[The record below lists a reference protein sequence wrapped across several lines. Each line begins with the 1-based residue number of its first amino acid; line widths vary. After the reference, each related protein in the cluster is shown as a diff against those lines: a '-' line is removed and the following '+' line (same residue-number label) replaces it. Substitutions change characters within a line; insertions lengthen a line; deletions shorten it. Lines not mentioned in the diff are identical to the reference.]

1 MTDLEGAQFLQW
13 CLPRL
18 HLRWPGFRKVRR
30 QVYKRLNRRL
40 QELDLP
46 NLQSYRRRLEDHPGE
61 WATLDSLCWIHIS
74 RFYRDRSVFQHLE
87 RELLPQLAERQV
99 AAGEGEI
106 RCWSAGC
113 AGGEEPYTLAI
124 IWRHCL
130 AQRFPSLRLRIIATD
145 IDHQAIRRAERAC
158 YKASSVKELP
168 AEWRTEAFV
177 TRGEELCL
185 KDDYR
190 ACVTFLPQDIR
201 DRAAEGTFHLVL
213 CRNLAFTYFD
223 ETLQKETIQ
232 KITDRLAPGGALII
246 GNLESLPD
254 GPWEVEPWSKRLG
267 VYRTA
272 SIVSSQKKSH
282 RGGAEGAE

>member
-1 MTDLEGAQFLQW
+1 LITDLEGVQFLQW

-30 QVYKRLNRRL
+30 QVYKRIDRRL
-40 QELDLP
+40 QELELP
-46 NLQSYRRRLEDHPGE
+46 SLESYRRHLEDHPGE

-74 RFYRDRSVFQHLE
+74 RFYRDRSVFQYLE
-87 RELLPQLAERQV
+87 HEVLPELAQRQV
-99 AAGEGEI
+99 AGGEDEI

-185 KDDYR
+185 KDEYR
-190 ACVTFLPQDIR
+190 ARVTFLLQDIR
-201 DRAAEGTFHLVL
+201 DRAPEGTFHLVL

-223 ETLQKETIQ
+223 ETLQKETMR
-232 KITDRLAPGGALII
+232 KITDRLVAGGALII
-246 GNLESLPD
+246 GNLESLPE
-254 GPWEVEPWSKRLG
+254 GPWEIEPWSKRLG
-267 VYRTA
+267 VYRKALAPLTTC
-272 SIVSSQKKSH
+272 S
-282 RGGAEGAE
+282 